1 MRQFKEAELDL
12 ILLGSDIITTS
23 DDPDNDVDSGL

>member
-23 DDPDNDVDSGL
+23 NTADNDTDY